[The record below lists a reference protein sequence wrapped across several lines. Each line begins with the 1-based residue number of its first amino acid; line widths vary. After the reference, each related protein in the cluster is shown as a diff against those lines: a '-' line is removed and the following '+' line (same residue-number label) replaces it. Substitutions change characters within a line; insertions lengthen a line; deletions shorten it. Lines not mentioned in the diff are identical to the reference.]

1 MNKIIN
7 TIVKLLTT
15 FFVLTILMSIS
26 ALAQDFNVTNV
37 VTLFLSIYAL
47 NRCYE
52 YIYKTLGLDSWMLG
66 HNENAPYE
74 SFSLCGVTDEM
85 DLFQYITLLKAL
97 INDRREGIVTQT
109 GKKEKE
115 Q

>member
-7 TIVKLLTT
+7 TIVKFLTT

-47 NRCYE
+47 NKCCD
-52 YIYKTLGLDSWMLG
+52 I
-66 HNENAPYE
+66 
-74 SFSLCGVTDEM
+74 
-85 DLFQYITLLKAL
+85 LLKMVKPSKHKEVK
-97 INDRREGIVTQT
+97 RRV
-109 GKKEKE
+109 
-115 Q
+115 

>member
-47 NRCYE
+47 N
-52 YIYKTLGLDSWMLG
+52 KS
-66 HNENAPYE
+66 
-74 SFSLCGVTDEM
+74 
-85 DLFQYITLLKAL
+85 
-97 INDRREGIVTQT
+97 
-109 GKKEKE
+109 
-115 Q
+115 